1 MPYGFNDDR
10 SKYDLA
16 ELLDAVEDAAGD
28 IQQLQADVEAAH
40 NASNIT
46 SGQVGLSHGGTGKA
60 TAKAAQNAMLN
71 SMNTLDTDVVDSNIF
86 TMAYASP
93 TDSTGAIYKRPAL
106 RVWNWIASKI
116 RSVFGFSSSNV
127 LSIAHGGTGA
137 TTAAKAKAALG
148 LGTEAMNV
156 TGAAATTSGQHG
168 HLPKWVVSN
177 SNSNLKG
184 KTVGVIWTGSGLTL
198 YNFTNGTEV
207 WSLSLPVPVGKG
219 GTGKTTHTAN
229 SVLVGN
235 GGSAVKNI
243 PSARGALFS
252 TTSGEQ
258 PAFGTLPVAC
268 GGTGTSSGT
277 VSVTFSKSSA
287 WTLSSSNIKSRFGVA
302 NMSIVG
308 DIAAAIAADT
318 DKSLGTLASAHPGAN
333 VHLSAFWTYEGT
345 RQVVDAYVKPDGSV
359 MLRSWYA
366 IPKNARLFVN
376 GSWVVG

>member
-10 SKYDLA
+10 SKYDLT
-16 ELLDAVEDAAGD
+16 ELLDAVGDAAGD

-60 TAKAAQNAMLN
+60 TAKAAQNAMLGN
-71 SMNTLDTDVVDSNIF
+71 MNLVDTDAVDSNIF

-93 TDSTGAIYKRPAL
+93 TDSTGAIYKRPAI

-127 LSIAHGGTGA
+127 LSISNGGTGS

-184 KTVGVIWTGSGLTL
+184 KTVGVVWDGNGLCL
-198 YNFTNGTEV
+198 YNFTDNTVV
-207 WSLSLPVPVGKG
+207 WSFHLPATVDKG
-219 GTGKTTHTAN
+219 GTGRTTHTAN

-235 GGSAVKNI
+235 GANAVKNI
-243 PSARGALFS
+243 ASARGALFS

-258 PAFGTLPVAC
+258 PAFGTLPVVC

-277 VSVTFSKSSA
+277 VSVTFNRSSA
-287 WTLSSSNIKSRFGVA
+287 WTITSSNIKSRFGVA

-308 DIAAAIAADT
+308 DISTAIAADT
-318 DKSLGTLASAHPGAN
+318 DKSLGTLASAHPSAN
-333 VHLSAFWTYEGT
+333 VHLSAFWTHDGT

-366 IPKNARLFVN
+366 IPSGSRLFVN